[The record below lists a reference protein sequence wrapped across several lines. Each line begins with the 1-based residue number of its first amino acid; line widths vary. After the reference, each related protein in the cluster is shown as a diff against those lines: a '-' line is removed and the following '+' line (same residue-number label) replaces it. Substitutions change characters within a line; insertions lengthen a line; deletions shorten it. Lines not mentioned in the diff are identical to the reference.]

1 MKSKDVKELMREE
14 LAQKFNSALESGDA
28 EQVAQA
34 FADMADN
41 IQQEVLERAKDAAA
55 VEQMDAAALAARGLR
70 QITSEEKKY
79 DEAVTAAM
87 KTETPKQALANLDVT
102 MPKTIIEDVFDSLK
116 AEHKLLSVIDFNNTT
131 HVTEWILNKNGKQK
145 AKWGDITAEFEKEL
159 SGEFEKLDMV
169 MFSLTAFM
177 PIAKSMLDLGPTWLD
192 SYVRQVLQDALYVG
206 LEEGIVCGT
215 GVKMPIGMMKDITAA
230 HADGE
235 AYPDKTAIKVTAFTP
250 EVYGGL
256 IGKMAVSRNNRP
268 RAVGEV
274 IMVVNPV
281 DYWQKVM
288 PATTIQRPDGTYAN
302 NVLPYPTEVIQ
313 SEEVPSGKAVLG
325 IAKQYFC
332 GIGTGK
338 DGVIEYDDSYKFLQR
353 ERVYAGHLY
362 GNGKPKDNNSFL
374 VLDISELQPAA
385 YLVYTAAAGAAVS
398 PAAYMA
404 EGVAAYTG
412 EPQTVEKEA
421 EKRTWTESELNGM
434 TVAQI
439 EGLAAYMK
447 YTVEGSNKPEK
458 IASFLA
464 AQTAAGSN

>member
-1 MKSKDVKELMREE
+1 MKSKDVKELKREE
-14 LAQKFNSALESGDA
+14 LAQAFNEALKSEDTA
-28 EQVAQA
+28 QVAQA
-34 FADMADN
+34 FADMAEN
-41 IQQEVLERAKDAAA
+41 IQQEVLERAKDTAA

-70 QITSEEKKY
+70 QITSEEKRY
-79 DEAVTAAM
+79 YEALITAM
-87 KTETPKQALANLDVT
+87 KSSDPKQALANLDVT

-116 AEHKLLSVIDFNNTT
+116 AEHRLLSVIDFNNTT
-131 HVTEWILNKNGKQK
+131 YVTEWILNKNGKQK
-145 AKWGDITAEFEKEL
+145 AVWGEITAEIEKEL
-159 SGEFEKLDMV
+159 SGDFEKLDMV

-177 PIAKSMLDLGPTWLD
+177 PVAKSMLDLGATWLD

-215 GVKMPIGMMKDITAA
+215 GVKMPIGMMKDLNASRT
-230 HADGE
+230 DG
-235 AYPDKTAIKVTAFTP
+235 APYPDKTAIKVTAFTP

-256 IGKMAVSRNNRP
+256 IGQMAVSRNNRP

-274 IMVVNPV
+274 IMIVNPV

-288 PATTIQRPDGTYAN
+288 PATTIQRPDGTFAN
-302 NVLPYPTEVIQ
+302 NVLPYPTDVIQ
-313 SEEVPSGKAVLG
+313 SEEVPSGKAVMG

-374 VLDISELQPAA
+374 VLDISTLQPAA
-385 YLVYTAAAGAAVS
+385 YTVYAQGTAAA
-398 PAAYMA
+398 A
-404 EGVAAYTG
+404 EP
-412 EPQTVEKEA
+412 ETVEKTE
-421 EKRTWTESELNGM
+421 WTESELNAM
-434 TVAQI
+434 TVTQI
-439 EGLAAYMK
+439 EGLAAYK
-447 YTVEGSNKPEK
+447 GYTLTGSNKAEK
-458 IASFLA
+458 ITSFLA

>member
-1 MKSKDVKELMREE
+1 MKSKDVKELTREE
-14 LAQKFNSALESGDA
+14 LAQAFNEALKSEDTA
-28 EQVAQA
+28 QVAQA
-34 FADMADN
+34 FADMAEN

-70 QITSEEKKY
+70 QITSEEKRY
-79 DEAVTAAM
+79 YEALITAM
-87 KTETPKQALANLDVT
+87 KSSDPKQALANLDVT

-116 AEHKLLSVIDFNNTT
+116 AEHRLLSVIDFNNTT
-131 HVTEWILNKNGKQK
+131 YVTEWILNKNGKQK
-145 AKWGDITAEFEKEL
+145 AVWGEITAEIEKEL
-159 SGEFEKLDMV
+159 SGDFEKLDMV

-177 PIAKSMLDLGPTWLD
+177 PVAKSMLDLGATWLD

-215 GVKMPIGMMKDITAA
+215 GVKMPIGMMKDLNASRT
-230 HADGE
+230 DG
-235 AYPDKTAIKVTAFTP
+235 APYPDKTAIKVTAFTP

-256 IGKMAVSRNNRP
+256 IGQMATSRNNRP
-268 RAVGEV
+268 HAVGEV

-288 PATTIQRPDGTYAN
+288 PATTIQRPDGTFAN
-302 NVLPYPTEVIQ
+302 NVLPYPTDVIQ
-313 SEEVPSGKAVLG
+313 SEEVPSGKAVMG

-385 YLVYTAAAGAAVS
+385 YTVYAQGTAAA
-398 PAAYMA
+398 A
-404 EGVAAYTG
+404 EP
-412 EPQTVEKEA
+412 ETVEKTE
-421 EKRTWTESELNGM
+421 WTESELTAM
-434 TVAQI
+434 TVTQI
-439 EGLAAYMK
+439 EGLAAYK
-447 YTVEGSNKPEK
+447 GYTLTGSNKAEK

>member
-1 MKSKDVKELMREE
+1 MKSKDVKELARKE
-14 LAQKFNSALESGDA
+14 LAQAFNEALKSEDTA
-28 EQVAQA
+28 QVAQA
-34 FADMADN
+34 FADMAEN

-70 QITSEEKKY
+70 QITSEEKRY
-79 DEAVTAAM
+79 YEALITAM
-87 KTETPKQALANLDVT
+87 KSSDPKQALANLDVT

-116 AEHKLLSVIDFNNTT
+116 AEHRLLSVIDFNNTT
-131 HVTEWILNKNGKQK
+131 YVTEWILNKNGKQK
-145 AKWGDITAEFEKEL
+145 AVWGEITAEIEKEL
-159 SGEFEKLDMV
+159 SGDFEKLDMV

-177 PIAKSMLDLGPTWLD
+177 PVAKSMLDLGATWLD

-215 GVKMPIGMMKDITAA
+215 GVKMPIGMMKDLNASRT
-230 HADGE
+230 DG
-235 AYPDKTAIKVTAFTP
+235 APYPDKTATKVTAFTP

-256 IGKMAVSRNNRP
+256 IGQMAVSRNNRP

-288 PATTIQRPDGTYAN
+288 PATTIQRPDGTFAN
-302 NVLPYPTEVIQ
+302 NVLPYPTDVIQ
-313 SEEVPSGKAVLG
+313 SEEVPSGKAVMG

-385 YLVYTAAAGAAVS
+385 YTVYAQGTAAA
-398 PAAYMA
+398 A
-404 EGVAAYTG
+404 EP
-412 EPQTVEKEA
+412 ETVEKTE
-421 EKRTWTESELNGM
+421 WTESELNAM

-439 EGLAAYMK
+439 EGLAAYK
-447 YTVEGSNKPEK
+447 GYTLTGNNKAEK
-458 IASFLA
+458 ITSFLA

>member
-1 MKSKDVKELMREE
+1 MKSKDVKELTREE
-14 LAQKFNSALESGDA
+14 LAQAFNEALKSEDTA
-28 EQVAQA
+28 QVAQA
-34 FADMADN
+34 FADMAEN
-41 IQQEVLERAKDAAA
+41 IQQEVLERAKDTAA

-70 QITSEEKKY
+70 QITSEEKRY
-79 DEAVTAAM
+79 YEALITAM
-87 KTETPKQALANLDVT
+87 KSSDPKQALANLDVT

-116 AEHKLLSVIDFNNTT
+116 AEHRLLSVIDFNNTT
-131 HVTEWILNKNGKQK
+131 YVTEWILNKNGKQK
-145 AKWGDITAEFEKEL
+145 AVWGEITAEIEKEL
-159 SGEFEKLDMV
+159 SGDFEKLDMV

-177 PIAKSMLDLGPTWLD
+177 PVAKSMLDLGATWLD

-215 GVKMPIGMMKDITAA
+215 GVKMPIGMMKDLNASRT
-230 HADGE
+230 DG
-235 AYPDKTAIKVTAFTP
+235 APYPDKTAIKVTAFTP

-256 IGKMAVSRNNRP
+256 IGQMAVSRNNRP

-288 PATTIQRPDGTYAN
+288 PATTIQRPDGTFAN
-302 NVLPYPTEVIQ
+302 NVLPYPTDVIQ
-313 SEEVPSGKAVLG
+313 SEEVPSGKAVMG

-374 VLDISELQPAA
+374 VLDISALQPAA
-385 YLVYTAAAGAAVS
+385 YTVYAQGTAAA
-398 PAAYMA
+398 A
-404 EGVAAYTG
+404 EP
-412 EPQTVEKEA
+412 ETVEKTE
-421 EKRTWTESELNGM
+421 WTESELNAM
-434 TVAQI
+434 TVTQI
-439 EGLAAYMK
+439 EGLAAYK
-447 YTVEGSNKPEK
+447 GYTLTGSNKAEK

>member
-1 MKSKDVKELMREE
+1 MKSKDVKELTREE
-14 LAQKFNSALESGDA
+14 LAQAFNEALKSEDTA
-28 EQVAQA
+28 QVAQA
-34 FADMADN
+34 FADMAEN

-70 QITSEEKKY
+70 QITSEEKRY
-79 DEAVTAAM
+79 YEALITAM
-87 KTETPKQALANLDVT
+87 KSSDHKQALANLDVT

-116 AEHKLLSVIDFNNTT
+116 AEHRLLSVIDFNNTT
-131 HVTEWILNKNGKQK
+131 YVTEWILNKNGKQK
-145 AKWGDITAEFEKEL
+145 AVWGEITAEIEKEL
-159 SGEFEKLDMV
+159 SGDFEKLDMV

-177 PIAKSMLDLGPTWLD
+177 PVAKSMLDLGPTWLD

-215 GVKMPIGMMKDITAA
+215 GVKMPIGMMKDLNASRT
-230 HADGE
+230 DG
-235 AYPDKTAIKVTAFTP
+235 APYPSKSAIKVTAFTP

-256 IGKMAVSRNNRP
+256 IGQMAVSRNNRP

-288 PATTIQRPDGTYAN
+288 PATTIQRPDGTFAN
-302 NVLPYPTEVIQ
+302 NVLPYPTDVIQ
-313 SEEVPSGKAVLG
+313 SEEVPSGKAVMG

-374 VLDISELQPAA
+374 VLDISELKPAA
-385 YLVYTAAAGAAVS
+385 YTVYAQGTAAA
-398 PAAYMA
+398 A
-404 EGVAAYTG
+404 EP
-412 EPQTVEKEA
+412 ETVEKTE
-421 EKRTWTESELNGM
+421 WTETELNAL

-439 EGLAAYMK
+439 EGLAAYK
-447 YTVEGSNKPEK
+447 GYTLTGSNKADK

>member
-1 MKSKDVKELMREE
+1 MKSKDVKELTREE
-14 LAQKFNSALESGDA
+14 LAQAFNEALKSEDTA
-28 EQVAQA
+28 QVAQA
-34 FADMADN
+34 FADMAEN
-41 IQQEVLERAKDAAA
+41 IQQEVLERAKDTAA

-70 QITSEEKKY
+70 QITSEEKRY
-79 DEAVTAAM
+79 YEALITAM
-87 KTETPKQALANLDVT
+87 KSSDPKQALANLDVT

-116 AEHKLLSVIDFNNTT
+116 AEHRLLSVIDFNNTT
-131 HVTEWILNKNGKQK
+131 YVTEWILNKNGKQK
-145 AKWGDITAEFEKEL
+145 AVWGEITAEIEKEL
-159 SGEFEKLDMV
+159 SSDFEKLDMV

-177 PIAKSMLDLGPTWLD
+177 PVAKSMLDLGATWLD

-215 GVKMPIGMMKDITAA
+215 GVKMPIGMMKDLNASRT
-230 HADGE
+230 DG
-235 AYPDKTAIKVTAFTP
+235 APYPDKTAIKVTAFTP

-256 IGKMAVSRNNRP
+256 IGQMAVSRNNRP

-288 PATTIQRPDGTYAN
+288 PTTTIQRPDGTFAN
-302 NVLPYPTEVIQ
+302 NVLPYPTDVIQ
-313 SEEVPSGKAVLG
+313 SEEVPSGKAVMG

-374 VLDISELQPAA
+374 VLDISALQPAA
-385 YLVYTAAAGAAVS
+385 YTVYAQGTAAA
-398 PAAYMA
+398 A
-404 EGVAAYTG
+404 EP
-412 EPQTVEKEA
+412 ETVEKTE
-421 EKRTWTESELNGM
+421 WTESELNAM
-434 TVAQI
+434 TVTQI
-439 EGLAAYMK
+439 EGLAAYK
-447 YTVEGSNKPEK
+447 GYTLTGSNKAEK
-458 IASFLA
+458 ITSFLA

>member
-1 MKSKDVKELMREE
+1 MKSKDVKELKREE
-14 LAQKFNSALESGDA
+14 LAQAFNEALKSEDTA
-28 EQVAQA
+28 QVAQA
-34 FADMADN
+34 FADMAEN
-41 IQQEVLERAKDAAA
+41 IQQEVLERAKDTAA

-70 QITSEEKKY
+70 QITSEEKRY
-79 DEAVTAAM
+79 YEALITAM
-87 KTETPKQALANLDVT
+87 KSSDPKQALANLDVT

-116 AEHKLLSVIDFNNTT
+116 AEHRLLSVIDFNNTT
-131 HVTEWILNKNGKQK
+131 YVTEWILNKNGKQK
-145 AKWGDITAEFEKEL
+145 AVWGEITAEIEKEL
-159 SGEFEKLDMV
+159 SGDFEKLDMV

-177 PIAKSMLDLGPTWLD
+177 PVAKSMLDLGATWLD

-215 GVKMPIGMMKDITAA
+215 GVKMPIGMMKDLNASRT
-230 HADGE
+230 DG
-235 AYPDKTAIKVTAFTP
+235 APYPDKTAIKVTAFTP

-256 IGKMAVSRNNRP
+256 IGQMAVSRNNRL

-288 PATTIQRPDGTYAN
+288 PATTIQRPDGTFAN
-302 NVLPYPTEVIQ
+302 NVLPYPTDVIQ
-313 SEEVPSGKAVLG
+313 SEEVPSGKAVMG

-374 VLDISELQPAA
+374 VLDISALQPAA
-385 YLVYTAAAGAAVS
+385 YTVYAQGTAAA
-398 PAAYMA
+398 A
-404 EGVAAYTG
+404 EP
-412 EPQTVEKEA
+412 ETVEKT
-421 EKRTWTESELNGM
+421 KWTESELNAM
-434 TVAQI
+434 TVTQI
-439 EGLAAYMK
+439 EGLAAYK
-447 YTVEGSNKPEK
+447 GYTLTGSNKAEK
-458 IASFLA
+458 ITSFLA

>member
-1 MKSKDVKELMREE
+1 MKSKDVKELTREE
-14 LAQKFNSALESGDA
+14 LAQAFNEALKSEDTA
-28 EQVAQA
+28 QVAQA
-34 FADMADN
+34 FADMAEN
-41 IQQEVLERAKDAAA
+41 IQQEVLERAKDTAA

-70 QITSEEKKY
+70 QITSEEKRY
-79 DEAVTAAM
+79 YEALITAM
-87 KTETPKQALANLDVT
+87 KSSDPKQALANLDVT

-116 AEHKLLSVIDFNNTT
+116 AEHRLLSVIDFNNTT
-131 HVTEWILNKNGKQK
+131 YVTEWILNKNGKQK
-145 AKWGDITAEFEKEL
+145 AVWGEITAEIEKEL
-159 SGEFEKLDMV
+159 SGDFEKLDMV

-177 PIAKSMLDLGPTWLD
+177 PVAKSMLDLGATWLD

-215 GVKMPIGMMKDITAA
+215 GVKMPIGMMKDLNASRT
-230 HADGE
+230 DG
-235 AYPDKTAIKVTAFTP
+235 APYPDKTAIKVTAFTP

-256 IGKMAVSRNNRP
+256 IGQMAVSRNNRP

-288 PATTIQRPDGTYAN
+288 PATTIQRPDGTFAN
-302 NVLPYPTEVIQ
+302 NVLPYPTDVIQ
-313 SEEVPSGKAVLG
+313 SEEVPSGKAVMG

-374 VLDISELQPAA
+374 VLDISALQPAA
-385 YLVYTAAAGAAVS
+385 YTVYAQGTAAA
-398 PAAYMA
+398 A
-404 EGVAAYTG
+404 EP
-412 EPQTVEKEA
+412 ETVEKT
-421 EKRTWTESELNGM
+421 KWTESELNAM
-434 TVAQI
+434 TVTQI
-439 EGLAAYMK
+439 EGLAAYK
-447 YTVEGSNKPEK
+447 GYTLTGSNKAEK

>member
-1 MKSKDVKELMREE
+1 MKSKDVKELTREE
-14 LAQKFNSALESGDA
+14 LAQAFNEALKSEDTA
-28 EQVAQA
+28 QVAQA
-34 FADMADN
+34 FADMAEN

-70 QITSEEKKY
+70 QITSEEKRY
-79 DEAVTAAM
+79 YEALITAM
-87 KTETPKQALANLDVT
+87 KSSDPKQALANLDVT

-131 HVTEWILNKNGKQK
+131 YVTEWILNKNGKQK
-145 AKWGDITAEFEKEL
+145 AVWGEITAEIEKEL
-159 SGEFEKLDMV
+159 SGDFEKLDMV

-177 PIAKSMLDLGPTWLD
+177 PVAKSMLDLGPTWLD

-215 GVKMPIGMMKDITAA
+215 GVKMPIGMMKDLNASRT
-230 HADGE
+230 DG
-235 AYPDKTAIKVTAFTP
+235 APYPNKTAIKVTAFTP

-288 PATTIQRPDGTYAN
+288 PATTIQRPDGTFAN
-302 NVLPYPTEVIQ
+302 NVLPYPTDVIQ
-313 SEEVPSGKAVLG
+313 SEEVPSGKAVMG

-374 VLDISELQPAA
+374 VLDISELKPAA
-385 YLVYTAAAGAAVS
+385 YTVYTQGTAAA
-398 PAAYMA
+398 A
-404 EGVAAYTG
+404 EP
-412 EPQTVEKEA
+412 ETVEKTE
-421 EKRTWTESELNGM
+421 WTETELNAL

-439 EGLAAYMK
+439 EGLAAYK
-447 YTVEGSNKPEK
+447 GYTLTGSNKADK
-458 IASFLA
+458 ITSFLA

>member
-1 MKSKDVKELMREE
+1 MKSKDVKELTREE
-14 LAQKFNSALESGDA
+14 LAQAFNEALKSEDTA
-28 EQVAQA
+28 QVAQA
-34 FADMADN
+34 FADMAEN
-41 IQQEVLERAKDAAA
+41 IQQEVLERAKDTAA

-70 QITSEEKKY
+70 QITSEEKRY
-79 DEAVTAAM
+79 YEALITAM
-87 KTETPKQALANLDVT
+87 KSSDPKQALANLDVT

-116 AEHKLLSVIDFNNTT
+116 AEHRLLSVIDFNNTT
-131 HVTEWILNKNGKQK
+131 YVTEWILNKNGKQK
-145 AKWGDITAEFEKEL
+145 AVWGEITAEIEKEL
-159 SGEFEKLDMV
+159 SGDFEKLDVV

-177 PIAKSMLDLGPTWLD
+177 PVAKSMLDLGATWLD

-215 GVKMPIGMMKDITAA
+215 GVKMPIGMMKDLNASRT
-230 HADGE
+230 DG
-235 AYPDKTAIKVTAFTP
+235 APYPDKTAIKVTAFTP

-256 IGKMAVSRNNRP
+256 IGQMAVSRNNRP

-288 PATTIQRPDGTYAN
+288 PATTIQRPDGTFAN
-302 NVLPYPTEVIQ
+302 NVLPYPTDVIQ
-313 SEEVPSGKAVLG
+313 SEEVPSGKAVMG

-374 VLDISELQPAA
+374 VLDISALQPAA
-385 YLVYTAAAGAAVS
+385 YTVYAQGTAAA
-398 PAAYMA
+398 A
-404 EGVAAYTG
+404 EP
-412 EPQTVEKEA
+412 ETVEKTE
-421 EKRTWTESELNGM
+421 WTESELNAM
-434 TVAQI
+434 TVTQI
-439 EGLAAYMK
+439 EGLAAYK
-447 YTVEGSNKPEK
+447 GYTLTGSNKAEK
-458 IASFLA
+458 ITSFLA

>member
-1 MKSKDVKELMREE
+1 MKSKDVKELTREE
-14 LAQKFNSALESGDA
+14 LAQAFNEALKSEDTA
-28 EQVAQA
+28 QVAQA
-34 FADMADN
+34 FADMAEN

-70 QITSEEKKY
+70 QITSEEKRY
-79 DEAVTAAM
+79 YEALITAM
-87 KTETPKQALANLDVT
+87 KSSDPKQALANLDVT

-116 AEHKLLSVIDFNNTT
+116 AEHRLLSVIDFNNTT
-131 HVTEWILNKNGKQK
+131 YVTEWILNKNGKQK
-145 AKWGDITAEFEKEL
+145 AVWGEITAEIEKEL
-159 SGEFEKLDMV
+159 SGDFEKLDMV

-177 PIAKSMLDLGPTWLD
+177 PVAKSMLDLGATWLD

-215 GVKMPIGMMKDITAA
+215 GVKMPIGMMKDLNASRT
-230 HADGE
+230 DG
-235 AYPDKTAIKVTAFTP
+235 APYPDKTAIKVTAFTP

-256 IGKMAVSRNNRP
+256 IGQMATSRNNRP

-288 PATTIQRPDGTYAN
+288 PATTIQRPDGTFAN
-302 NVLPYPTEVIQ
+302 NVLPYPTDVIQ
-313 SEEVPSGKAVLG
+313 SEEVPSGKAVMG

-385 YLVYTAAAGAAVS
+385 YTVYAQGTAAA
-398 PAAYMA
+398 A
-404 EGVAAYTG
+404 EP
-412 EPQTVEKEA
+412 ETVEKTE
-421 EKRTWTESELNGM
+421 WTESELTAI
-434 TVAQI
+434 TVTQI
-439 EGLAAYMK
+439 EGLAAYK
-447 YTVEGSNKPEK
+447 GYTLTGSNKAEK

>member
-1 MKSKDVKELMREE
+1 MKSKDVKELTREE
-14 LAQKFNSALESGDA
+14 LAQAFNEALKSEDTA
-28 EQVAQA
+28 QVAQA
-34 FADMADN
+34 FADMAEN
-41 IQQEVLERAKDAAA
+41 IQQEVLERAKDTAA

-70 QITSEEKKY
+70 QITSEEKRY
-79 DEAVTAAM
+79 YEALITAM
-87 KTETPKQALANLDVT
+87 KSSDPKQALANLDVT

-116 AEHKLLSVIDFNNTT
+116 AEHRLLSVIDFNNTT
-131 HVTEWILNKNGKQK
+131 YVTEWILNKNGKQK
-145 AKWGDITAEFEKEL
+145 AVWGEITAEIEKEL
-159 SGEFEKLDMV
+159 SGDFEKLDMV

-177 PIAKSMLDLGPTWLD
+177 PVAKSMLDLGATWLD

-215 GVKMPIGMMKDITAA
+215 GVKMPIGMMKDLNASRT
-230 HADGE
+230 DG
-235 AYPDKTAIKVTAFTP
+235 APYPDKTAIKVTAFTP

-256 IGKMAVSRNNRP
+256 IGQMAVSRNNRP

-274 IMVVNPV
+274 IMIVNPV

-288 PATTIQRPDGTYAN
+288 PATTIQRPDGTFAN
-302 NVLPYPTEVIQ
+302 NVLPYPTDVIQ
-313 SEEVPSGKAVLG
+313 SEEVPSGKAVMG

-374 VLDISELQPAA
+374 VLDISALQPAA
-385 YLVYTAAAGAAVS
+385 YTVYAQGTAAA
-398 PAAYMA
+398 A
-404 EGVAAYTG
+404 EP
-412 EPQTVEKEA
+412 ETVEKTE
-421 EKRTWTESELNGM
+421 WTESELNAM
-434 TVAQI
+434 TVTQI
-439 EGLAAYMK
+439 EGLAAYK
-447 YTVEGSNKPEK
+447 GYTLTGSNKAEK
-458 IASFLA
+458 ITSFLA

>member
-1 MKSKDVKELMREE
+1 MKSKDVKELTRKE
-14 LAQKFNSALESGDA
+14 LAQAFNEALKSEDTA
-28 EQVAQA
+28 QVAQA
-34 FADMADN
+34 FADMAEN
-41 IQQEVLERAKDAAA
+41 IQQEVLERAKDTAA

-70 QITSEEKKY
+70 QITSEEKRY
-79 DEAVTAAM
+79 YEALITAM
-87 KTETPKQALANLDVT
+87 KSSDPKQALANLDVT

-116 AEHKLLSVIDFNNTT
+116 AEHRLLSVIDFNNTT
-131 HVTEWILNKNGKQK
+131 YVTEWILNKNGKQK
-145 AKWGDITAEFEKEL
+145 AVWGEITAEIEKEL
-159 SGEFEKLDMV
+159 SGDFEKLDMV

-177 PIAKSMLDLGPTWLD
+177 PVAKSMLDLGATWLD

-215 GVKMPIGMMKDITAA
+215 GVKMPIGMMKDLNASRT
-230 HADGE
+230 DG
-235 AYPDKTAIKVTAFTP
+235 APYPDKTAIKVTAFTP

-256 IGKMAVSRNNRP
+256 IGQMAVSRNNRP

-288 PATTIQRPDGTYAN
+288 PATTIQRPDGTFAS
-302 NVLPYPTEVIQ
+302 NVLPYPTDVIQ
-313 SEEVPSGKAVLG
+313 SEEVPSGKAVMG

-374 VLDISELQPAA
+374 VLDISALQPAA
-385 YLVYTAAAGAAVS
+385 YTVYAQGTAAA
-398 PAAYMA
+398 A
-404 EGVAAYTG
+404 EP
-412 EPQTVEKEA
+412 ETVEKTE
-421 EKRTWTESELNGM
+421 WTESELNAM
-434 TVAQI
+434 TVTQI
-439 EGLAAYMK
+439 EGLAAYK
-447 YTVEGSNKPEK
+447 GYTLTGSNKAEK
-458 IASFLA
+458 ITSFLA

>member
-1 MKSKDVKELMREE
+1 MKSKDVKELTREE
-14 LAQKFNSALESGDA
+14 LAQAFNEALKSEDTA
-28 EQVAQA
+28 QVAQA
-34 FADMADN
+34 FADMAEN

-70 QITSEEKKY
+70 QITSEEKRY
-79 DEAVTAAM
+79 YEALITAM
-87 KTETPKQALANLDVT
+87 KSSDPKQALANLDVT

-131 HVTEWILNKNGKQK
+131 YVTEWILNKNGKQK
-145 AKWGDITAEFEKEL
+145 AVWGEITAETEKEL
-159 SGEFEKLDMV
+159 SGDFEKLDMV

-177 PIAKSMLDLGPTWLD
+177 PVAKSMLDLGPTWLD

-215 GVKMPIGMMKDITAA
+215 GVKMPIGMMKDLNASRT
-230 HADGE
+230 DG
-235 AYPDKTAIKVTAFTP
+235 APYPDKTAIKVTAFTP

-256 IGKMAVSRNNRP
+256 IGQMAVSRNNRP

-288 PATTIQRPDGTYAN
+288 PATTIQRPDGTFAN
-302 NVLPYPTEVIQ
+302 NVLPYPTDVIQ
-313 SEEVPSGKAVLG
+313 SEEVPSGKAVMG

-374 VLDISELQPAA
+374 VLDISELKPAA
-385 YLVYTAAAGAAVS
+385 YTVYAQGTAAA
-398 PAAYMA
+398 A
-404 EGVAAYTG
+404 EP
-412 EPQTVEKEA
+412 ETVEKTE
-421 EKRTWTESELNGM
+421 WTETELNAL

-439 EGLAAYMK
+439 EGLAAYK
-447 YTVEGSNKPEK
+447 GYTLTGSNKAEK
-458 IASFLA
+458 ITSFLA

>member
-1 MKSKDVKELMREE
+1 MKSKDVKELTREE
-14 LAQKFNSALESGDA
+14 LAQAFNEALKSEDTA
-28 EQVAQA
+28 QVAQA
-34 FADMADN
+34 FADMAEN
-41 IQQEVLERAKDAAA
+41 IQQEVLERAKDTAA

-70 QITSEEKKY
+70 QITSEEKRY
-79 DEAVTAAM
+79 YEALITAM
-87 KTETPKQALANLDVT
+87 KSSDPKQALANLDVT

-116 AEHKLLSVIDFNNTT
+116 AEHRLLSVIDFNNTT
-131 HVTEWILNKNGKQK
+131 YVTEWILNKNGKQK
-145 AKWGDITAEFEKEL
+145 AVWGEITAEIEKEL
-159 SGEFEKLDMV
+159 SGDFEKLDMV

-177 PIAKSMLDLGPTWLD
+177 PVAKSMLDLGATWLD

-215 GVKMPIGMMKDITAA
+215 GVKMPIGMMKDLNASRT
-230 HADGE
+230 DG
-235 AYPDKTAIKVTAFTP
+235 APYPDKTAIKVTAFTP

-256 IGKMAVSRNNRP
+256 IGQMAVSRNNRH

-288 PATTIQRPDGTYAN
+288 PATTIQRPDGTFAN
-302 NVLPYPTEVIQ
+302 NVLPYPTDVIQ
-313 SEEVPSGKAVLG
+313 SEEVPSGKAVMG

-374 VLDISELQPAA
+374 VLDISALQPAA
-385 YLVYTAAAGAAVS
+385 YTVYAQGTAAA
-398 PAAYMA
+398 A
-404 EGVAAYTG
+404 EP
-412 EPQTVEKEA
+412 ETVEKTE
-421 EKRTWTESELNGM
+421 WTESELNAM
-434 TVAQI
+434 TVTQI
-439 EGLAAYMK
+439 EGLAAYK
-447 YTVEGSNKPEK
+447 GYTLTGSNKAEK
-458 IASFLA
+458 ITSFLA

>member
-1 MKSKDVKELMREE
+1 MKSKDVKELTREE
-14 LAQKFNSALESGDA
+14 LAQAFNEALKSEDTA
-28 EQVAQA
+28 QVAQA
-34 FADMADN
+34 FADMAEN
-41 IQQEVLERAKDAAA
+41 IQQEVLERAKDTAA

-70 QITSEEKKY
+70 QITSEEKRY
-79 DEAVTAAM
+79 YEALITAM
-87 KTETPKQALANLDVT
+87 KSSDPKQALANLDVT

-116 AEHKLLSVIDFNNTT
+116 AEHRLLSVIDFNNTT
-131 HVTEWILNKNGKQK
+131 YVTEWILNKNGKQK
-145 AKWGDITAEFEKEL
+145 AVWGEITAEIEKEL
-159 SGEFEKLDMV
+159 SGDFEKLDMV

-177 PIAKSMLDLGPTWLD
+177 PVAKSMLDLGATWLD

-215 GVKMPIGMMKDITAA
+215 GVKMPIGMMKDLNASRT
-230 HADGE
+230 DG
-235 AYPDKTAIKVTAFTP
+235 APYPDKTAIKVTAFTP

-256 IGKMAVSRNNRP
+256 IGQMAVSRNNRP

-288 PATTIQRPDGTYAN
+288 PATTIQRPDGTFAN
-302 NVLPYPTEVIQ
+302 NVLPYPTDVIQ
-313 SEEVPSGKAVLG
+313 SEEVPSGKAVMG

-374 VLDISELQPAA
+374 VLDISALQPAA
-385 YLVYTAAAGAAVS
+385 YTVYAQGTAAA
-398 PAAYMA
+398 A
-404 EGVAAYTG
+404 EPEA
-412 EPQTVEKEA
+412 VEKTE
-421 EKRTWTESELNGM
+421 WTESELNAM
-434 TVAQI
+434 TVTQI
-439 EGLAAYMK
+439 EGLAAYK
-447 YTVEGSNKPEK
+447 GYTLTGSNKAEK
-458 IASFLA
+458 ITSFLA

>member
-1 MKSKDVKELMREE
+1 MKSKDVKELTREE
-14 LAQKFNSALESGDA
+14 LAQAFNEALKSEDTA
-28 EQVAQA
+28 QVAQA
-34 FADMADN
+34 FADMAEN
-41 IQQEVLERAKDAAA
+41 IQQEVLERAKDTAA

-70 QITSEEKKY
+70 QITSEEKRY
-79 DEAVTAAM
+79 YEALITAM
-87 KTETPKQALANLDVT
+87 KSSDPKQALANLDVT

-116 AEHKLLSVIDFNNTT
+116 AEHRLLSVIDFNNTT
-131 HVTEWILNKNGKQK
+131 YVTEWILNKNGKQK
-145 AKWGDITAEFEKEL
+145 AVWGEITAEIEKEL
-159 SGEFEKLDMV
+159 SGDFEKLDMV

-177 PIAKSMLDLGPTWLD
+177 PVAKSMLDLGATWLD

-215 GVKMPIGMMKDITAA
+215 GVKMPIGMMKDLNASRT
-230 HADGE
+230 DG
-235 AYPDKTAIKVTAFTP
+235 APYPDKTAIKVTAFTP

-256 IGKMAVSRNNRP
+256 IGQMAVSRNNRP

-288 PATTIQRPDGTYAN
+288 PATTIQRPDGTFAN
-302 NVLPYPTEVIQ
+302 NVLPYPTDVIQ
-313 SEEVPSGKAVLG
+313 SEEVPSGKAVMG

-374 VLDISELQPAA
+374 VLDISALQPAA
-385 YLVYTAAAGAAVS
+385 YTVYAQGTAAA
-398 PAAYMA
+398 A
-404 EGVAAYTG
+404 EP
-412 EPQTVEKEA
+412 ETVEKTE
-421 EKRTWTESELNGM
+421 WTERELNAM
-434 TVAQI
+434 TVTQI
-439 EGLAAYMK
+439 EGLAAYK
-447 YTVEGSNKPEK
+447 GYTLTGSNKAEK
-458 IASFLA
+458 ITSFLA

>member
-1 MKSKDVKELMREE
+1 MKSKDVKELTREE
-14 LAQKFNSALESGDA
+14 LAQAFNEALKSEDTA
-28 EQVAQA
+28 QVAQA
-34 FADMADN
+34 FADMAEN
-41 IQQEVLERAKDAAA
+41 IQQEVLERAKDTAA

-70 QITSEEKKY
+70 QITSEEKRY
-79 DEAVTAAM
+79 YEALITAM
-87 KTETPKQALANLDVT
+87 KSSDPKQALANLDVT

-116 AEHKLLSVIDFNNTT
+116 AEHRLLSVIDFNNTT
-131 HVTEWILNKNGKQK
+131 YVTEWILNKNGKQK
-145 AKWGDITAEFEKEL
+145 AVWGEITAEIEKEL
-159 SGEFEKLDMV
+159 SGDFEKLDMV

-177 PIAKSMLDLGPTWLD
+177 PVAKSMLDLGATWLD

-215 GVKMPIGMMKDITAA
+215 GVKMPIGMMKDLNASRT
-230 HADGE
+230 DG
-235 AYPDKTAIKVTAFTP
+235 APYPDKTAIKVTAFTP

-256 IGKMAVSRNNRP
+256 IGQMAVSRNNRP

-274 IMVVNPV
+274 IMIVNPV

-288 PATTIQRPDGTYAN
+288 PATTIQRPDGTFAN
-302 NVLPYPTEVIQ
+302 NVLPYPTDVIQ
-313 SEEVPSGKAVLG
+313 SEEVPSGKAVMG

-374 VLDISELQPAA
+374 VLDISTLQPAA
-385 YLVYTAAAGAAVS
+385 YTVYAQGTAAA
-398 PAAYMA
+398 A
-404 EGVAAYTG
+404 EP
-412 EPQTVEKEA
+412 ETVEKTE
-421 EKRTWTESELNGM
+421 WTESELNAM
-434 TVAQI
+434 TVTQI
-439 EGLAAYMK
+439 EGLAAYK
-447 YTVEGSNKPEK
+447 GYTLTGSNKAEK
-458 IASFLA
+458 ITSFLA

>member
-1 MKSKDVKELMREE
+1 MKSKDVKELKREE
-14 LAQKFNSALESGDA
+14 LAQAFNEALKSEDTA
-28 EQVAQA
+28 QVAQA
-34 FADMADN
+34 FADMAEN
-41 IQQEVLERAKDAAA
+41 IQQEVLERAKDTAA

-70 QITSEEKKY
+70 QITSEEKRY
-79 DEAVTAAM
+79 YEALITAM
-87 KTETPKQALANLDVT
+87 KSSDPKQALANLDVT

-116 AEHKLLSVIDFNNTT
+116 AEHRLLSVIDFNNTT
-131 HVTEWILNKNGKQK
+131 YVTEWILNKNGKQK
-145 AKWGDITAEFEKEL
+145 AVWGEITAEIEKEL
-159 SGEFEKLDMV
+159 SGDFEKLDMV

-177 PIAKSMLDLGPTWLD
+177 PVAKSMLDLGATWLD

-215 GVKMPIGMMKDITAA
+215 GVKMPIGMMKDLNASRT
-230 HADGE
+230 DG
-235 AYPDKTAIKVTAFTP
+235 APYPDKTAIKVTAFTP

-256 IGKMAVSRNNRP
+256 IGQMAVSRNNRP

-288 PATTIQRPDGTYAN
+288 PATTIQRPDGTFAN
-302 NVLPYPTEVIQ
+302 NVLPYPTDVIQ
-313 SEEVPSGKAVLG
+313 SEEVPSGKAVMG

-374 VLDISELQPAA
+374 VLDISALQPAA
-385 YLVYTAAAGAAVS
+385 YTVYAQGTAAA
-398 PAAYMA
+398 A
-404 EGVAAYTG
+404 EP
-412 EPQTVEKEA
+412 ETVEKTE
-421 EKRTWTESELNGM
+421 WTESELNAM
-434 TVAQI
+434 TVTQI
-439 EGLAAYMK
+439 EGLAAYK
-447 YTVEGSNKPEK
+447 GYTLTGSNKAEK
-458 IASFLA
+458 ITSFLA

>member
-1 MKSKDVKELMREE
+1 MKSKDVKELTREE
-14 LAQKFNSALESGDA
+14 LAQAFNEALKSEDTA
-28 EQVAQA
+28 QVAQA
-34 FADMADN
+34 FADMAEN

-70 QITSEEKKY
+70 QITSEEKRY
-79 DEAVTAAM
+79 YEALITAM
-87 KTETPKQALANLDVT
+87 KSSDPKQALANLDVT

-131 HVTEWILNKNGKQK
+131 YVTEWILNKNGKQK
-145 AKWGDITAEFEKEL
+145 AVWGEITAEIEKEL
-159 SGEFEKLDMV
+159 SGDFEKLDMV

-177 PIAKSMLDLGPTWLD
+177 PVAKSMLDLGPTWLD

-215 GVKMPIGMMKDITAA
+215 GVKMPIGMMKDLNASRT
-230 HADGE
+230 DG
-235 AYPDKTAIKVTAFTP
+235 APYPDKTAIKVTAFTP

-288 PATTIQRPDGTYAN
+288 PATTIQRPDGTFAN
-302 NVLPYPTEVIQ
+302 NVLPYPTDVIQ
-313 SEEVPSGKAVLG
+313 SEEVPSGKAVMG

-374 VLDISELQPAA
+374 VLDISELKPAA
-385 YLVYTAAAGAAVS
+385 YTVYTQGTAAA
-398 PAAYMA
+398 A
-404 EGVAAYTG
+404 EP
-412 EPQTVEKEA
+412 ETVEKTE
-421 EKRTWTESELNGM
+421 WTETELNAM

-439 EGLAAYMK
+439 EGLAAYK
-447 YTVEGSNKPEK
+447 GYTLTGSNKADK
-458 IASFLA
+458 ITSFLA

>member
-1 MKSKDVKELMREE
+1 MKSKDVKELKREE
-14 LAQKFNSALESGDA
+14 LAQAFNEALKSEDTA
-28 EQVAQA
+28 QVAQA
-34 FADMADN
+34 FADMAEN
-41 IQQEVLERAKDAAA
+41 IQQEVLERAKDTAA

-70 QITSEEKKY
+70 QITSEEKRY
-79 DEAVTAAM
+79 YEALITAM
-87 KTETPKQALANLDVT
+87 KSSDPKQALTNLDVT

-116 AEHKLLSVIDFNNTT
+116 AEHRLLSVIDFNNTT
-131 HVTEWILNKNGKQK
+131 YVTEWILNKNGKQK
-145 AKWGDITAEFEKEL
+145 AVWGEITAEIEKEL
-159 SGEFEKLDMV
+159 SGDFEKLDMV

-177 PIAKSMLDLGPTWLD
+177 PVAKSMLDLGATWLD

-215 GVKMPIGMMKDITAA
+215 GVKMPIGMMKDLNASRT
-230 HADGE
+230 DG
-235 AYPDKTAIKVTAFTP
+235 APYPDKTAIKVTAFTP

-256 IGKMAVSRNNRP
+256 IGQMAVSRNNRP

-288 PATTIQRPDGTYAN
+288 PATTIQRPDGTFAN
-302 NVLPYPTEVIQ
+302 NVLPYPTDVIQ
-313 SEEVPSGKAVLG
+313 SEEVPSGKAVMG

-374 VLDISELQPAA
+374 VLDISALQPAA
-385 YLVYTAAAGAAVS
+385 YTVYAQGTAAA
-398 PAAYMA
+398 A
-404 EGVAAYTG
+404 EP
-412 EPQTVEKEA
+412 ETVEKTE
-421 EKRTWTESELNGM
+421 WTESELNAM
-434 TVAQI
+434 TVTQI
-439 EGLAAYMK
+439 EGLAAYK
-447 YTVEGSNKPEK
+447 GYTLTGSNKAEK
-458 IASFLA
+458 ITSFLA

>member
-14 LAQKFNSALESGDA
+14 LAQAFNEALKSEDTA
-28 EQVAQA
+28 QVAQA
-34 FADMADN
+34 FVDMAEN

-55 VEQMDAAALAARGLR
+55 VEQMDPAALAARGLR
-70 QITSEEKKY
+70 QITSEEKRY
-79 DEAVTAAM
+79 YEALITAM
-87 KTETPKQALANLDVT
+87 KSSDPKQALANLDVT

-116 AEHKLLSVIDFNNTT
+116 AEHRLLSVIDFNNTT
-131 HVTEWILNKNGKQK
+131 YVTEWILNKNGKQK
-145 AKWGDITAEFEKEL
+145 AVWGEITAEIEKEL
-159 SGEFEKLDMV
+159 SGDFEKLDMV

-177 PIAKSMLDLGPTWLD
+177 PVAKSMLDLGPTWLD

-215 GVKMPIGMMKDITAA
+215 GVKMPIGMMKDLNASRT
-230 HADGE
+230 DG
-235 AYPDKTAIKVTAFTP
+235 APYPDKTAIKVTAFTP

-256 IGKMAVSRNNRP
+256 IGQMAVSRNNRP

-274 IMVVNPV
+274 IMIVNPV

-288 PATTIQRPDGTYAN
+288 PATTIQRPDGTFAN
-302 NVLPYPTEVIQ
+302 NVLPYPTDVIQ
-313 SEEVPSGKAVLG
+313 SEEVPSGKAVMG

-374 VLDISELQPAA
+374 VLDISELKPAA
-385 YLVYTAAAGAAVS
+385 YTVYTQGTAAA
-398 PAAYMA
+398 A
-404 EGVAAYTG
+404 ET
-412 EPQTVEKEA
+412 ETVEKTE
-421 EKRTWTESELNGM
+421 WTETELNAL

-439 EGLAAYMK
+439 EGLAAYK
-447 YTVEGSNKPEK
+447 GYTLTGSNKADK
-458 IASFLA
+458 ITSFLA

>member
-1 MKSKDVKELMREE
+1 MKSKDVRELTREE
-14 LAQKFNSALESGDA
+14 LAQAFNEALKSEDTA
-28 EQVAQA
+28 QVAQA
-34 FADMADN
+34 FADMAEN

-70 QITSEEKKY
+70 QITSEEKRY
-79 DEAVTAAM
+79 YEALITAM
-87 KTETPKQALANLDVT
+87 KSSDPKQALANLDVT

-116 AEHKLLSVIDFNNTT
+116 AEHRLLSVIDFNNTT
-131 HVTEWILNKNGKQK
+131 YVTEWILNKNGKQK
-145 AKWGDITAEFEKEL
+145 AVWGEITAEIEKEL
-159 SGEFEKLDMV
+159 SGDFEKLDMV

-177 PIAKSMLDLGPTWLD
+177 PVAKSMLDLGPTWLD

-215 GVKMPIGMMKDITAA
+215 GVKMPIGMMKDLNASRK
-230 HADGE
+230 DG
-235 AYPDKTAIKVTAFTP
+235 APYPNKTAIKVTAFTP

-256 IGKMAVSRNNRP
+256 IGQMAVSRNNRP

-288 PATTIQRPDGTYAN
+288 PATTIQRPDGTFAN
-302 NVLPYPTEVIQ
+302 NVLPYPTDVIQ
-313 SEEVPSGKAVLG
+313 SEEVPGGKAVMG

-385 YLVYTAAAGAAVS
+385 YTVYAQGTAAA
-398 PAAYMA
+398 A
-404 EGVAAYTG
+404 EP
-412 EPQTVEKEA
+412 ETVEKTE
-421 EKRTWTESELNGM
+421 WTETELNAL
-434 TVAQI
+434 TVEQI
-439 EGLAAYMK
+439 EGLAAYK
-447 YTVEGSNKPEK
+447 GYTLTGSNKADK
-458 IASFLA
+458 ITSFLA

>member
-1 MKSKDVKELMREE
+1 MKSKDVKELTREE
-14 LAQKFNSALESGDA
+14 LAQAFNEALKSEDTA
-28 EQVAQA
+28 QVAQA
-34 FADMADN
+34 FADMAEN
-41 IQQEVLERAKDAAA
+41 IQQEVLERAKDTAA

-70 QITSEEKKY
+70 QITSEEKRY
-79 DEAVTAAM
+79 YEALITAM
-87 KTETPKQALANLDVT
+87 KSSDPKQALANLDVT

-116 AEHKLLSVIDFNNTT
+116 AEHRLLSVIDFNNTT
-131 HVTEWILNKNGKQK
+131 YVTEWILNKNGKQK
-145 AKWGDITAEFEKEL
+145 AVWGEITAEIEKEL
-159 SGEFEKLDMV
+159 SGDFEKLDMV

-177 PIAKSMLDLGPTWLD
+177 PVAKSMLDLGATWLD

-215 GVKMPIGMMKDITAA
+215 GVKMPIGMMKDLNASRT
-230 HADGE
+230 DG
-235 AYPDKTAIKVTAFTP
+235 APYPDKTAIKVTAFTP

-256 IGKMAVSRNNRP
+256 IGQMAVSRNNRP

-288 PATTIQRPDGTYAN
+288 PATTIQRPDGTFAN
-302 NVLPYPTEVIQ
+302 NVLPYPTDVIQ
-313 SEEVPSGKAVLG
+313 SEEVPSGKAVMG

-374 VLDISELQPAA
+374 VLDISALQPAA
-385 YLVYTAAAGAAVS
+385 YTVYAQGTAAA
-398 PAAYMA
+398 A
-404 EGVAAYTG
+404 EP
-412 EPQTVEKEA
+412 ETVEK
-421 EKRTWTESELNGM
+421 TE
-434 TVAQI
+434 
-439 EGLAAYMK
+439 
-447 YTVEGSNKPEK
+447 
-458 IASFLA
+458 
-464 AQTAAGSN
+464 

>member
-1 MKSKDVKELMREE
+1 MKSKDVKELTREE
-14 LAQKFNSALESGDA
+14 LAQAFNEALKSEDTA
-28 EQVAQA
+28 QVAQA
-34 FADMADN
+34 FADMAEN

-55 VEQMDAAALAARGLR
+55 VEQMDTAALAARGLR
-70 QITSEEKKY
+70 QITSEEKRY
-79 DEAVTAAM
+79 YEALITAM
-87 KTETPKQALANLDVT
+87 KSSDPKQALANLDVT

-131 HVTEWILNKNGKQK
+131 YVTEWILNKNGKQK
-145 AKWGDITAEFEKEL
+145 AVWGEITAEIEKEL
-159 SGEFEKLDMV
+159 SGDFEKLDMV

-177 PIAKSMLDLGPTWLD
+177 PVAKSMLDLGPTWLD

-215 GVKMPIGMMKDITAA
+215 GVKMPIGMMKDLNASRT
-230 HADGE
+230 DG
-235 AYPDKTAIKVTAFTP
+235 APYPNKTAIKVTAFTP
-250 EVYGGL
+250 EVYGEL
-256 IGKMAVSRNNRP
+256 IGQMAVSRNNRP

-288 PATTIQRPDGTYAN
+288 PATTIQRPDGTFAN
-302 NVLPYPTEVIQ
+302 NVLPYPTDVIQ
-313 SEEVPSGKAVLG
+313 SEEVPIGKAVMG

-374 VLDISELQPAA
+374 VLDISELKPAA
-385 YLVYTAAAGAAVS
+385 YTVYTQGTAAA
-398 PAAYMA
+398 A
-404 EGVAAYTG
+404 EP
-412 EPQTVEKEA
+412 ETVEKTE
-421 EKRTWTESELNGM
+421 WTETELNAL

-439 EGLAAYMK
+439 EGLAAYK
-447 YTVEGSNKPEK
+447 GYTLTGSNKADK
-458 IASFLA
+458 ITSFLA